1 MQQVNGI
8 QFSQSGLIQTKE
20 EAKKLLNEVKAK
32 MQENGITIASIDL
45 AQDQT
50 EGRKLNEIMAYL
62 EGLGQISEPRFIQL
76 VLMLNLAET
85 LKMELT

>member
-1 MQQVNGI
+1 
-8 QFSQSGLIQTKE
+8 
-20 EAKKLLNEVKAK
+20 

-50 EGRKLNEIMAYL
+50 EGRKLDEIMAYL
-62 EGLGQISEPRFIQL
+62 KDLGQISEGRFIQL

-85 LKMELT
+85 LKMNLTQKSPEAKFEISSIQTDIIRLEGTL

>member
-1 MQQVNGI
+1 
-8 QFSQSGLIQTKE
+8 
-20 EAKKLLNEVKAK
+20 

-50 EGRKLNEIMAYL
+50 EGRKLDEIMAYL
-62 EGLGQISEPRFIQL
+62 KDLGQITESRFIQL

-85 LKMELT
+85 LKMNLT